1 MGFYKNQK
9 KKKNKFER
17 EILFNKQEGK
27 TPEMY

>member
-1 MGFYKNQK
+1 MGFYKNQ